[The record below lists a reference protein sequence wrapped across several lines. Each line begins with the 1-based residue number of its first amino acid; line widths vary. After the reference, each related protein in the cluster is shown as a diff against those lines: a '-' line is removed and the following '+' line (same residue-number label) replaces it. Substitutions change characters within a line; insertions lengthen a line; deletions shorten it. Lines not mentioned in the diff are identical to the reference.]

1 MRKMFIIWALVLGL
15 LGCASIQE
23 TEDTQNDAFSDS
35 GQNNQNV
42 GQDSQKIEQM
52 RKDFMN
58 TQQHRMRMD
67 MGMGRQMPR

>member
-1 MRKMFIIWALVLGL
+1 MKKLFIICALVVGV
-15 LGCASIQE
+15 LGCASIQD

-35 GQNNQNV
+35 GQETQNI

-52 RKDFMN
+52 RRDFMN